1 MESIKKLCLPNED
14 DRLFYYKDAILEDT
28 IVELEEFLE
37 LDSDMNSMEF
47 ARKMLFSHELQ
58 YNNLVEGYGDDLSI
72 IENVIN
78 RKVSKIKDLE
88 QRKRIY
94 NLYKGYQYILKTKR
108 LNERAL
114 KQLYKILSKDL
125 LIDSDIERMGELY
138 RNDKVFI
145 LNNGRLDSD
154 IEEGVSVENIE
165 KLMNCYFEFIKK
177 SDFSGSMTEEYIKS
191 QIMHFYLVY
200 IHPYFDV
207 NGRTSRTMSM
217 WYLLSKESIPYII
230 FNRGIRNSEYDKLIR
245 DAKHRNDLT
254 KFLEY
259 MLDSVKVEF
268 EKEYVMQSIA
278 DNTPYK
284 LCSIDYQTLLNFLSM
299 NGLKSLADFTYYYNR
314 YNDKKRPKEV
324 YEEMILPLIDMDIFK
339 VERYTKKQ
347 VVSDLPNMVLEL
359 NKDKIDNDPRRIR
372 RIKI

>member
-1 MESIKKLCLPNED
+1 MESIKRLCLPNEE
-14 DRLFYYKDAILEDT
+14 DRKFYYKDKILDD
-28 IVELEEFLE
+28 IIFELEEFLE
-37 LDSDMNSMEF
+37 LDDNMNSLEF

-78 RKVSKIKDLE
+78 RKVSKIKDME

-108 LNERAL
+108 LNERSL

-125 LIDSDIERMGELY
+125 LEESDIERMGELY

-165 KLMNCYFEFIKK
+165 KLMNYYFEFIKK

-191 QIMHFYLVY
+191 QIIHFYLVY

-217 WYLLSKESIPYII
+217 WYLLSKEAIPYII
-230 FNRGIRNSEYDKLIR
+230 FNRGIRNSEYDSLIR
-245 DAKHRNDLT
+245 EAKHRNDLT
-254 KFLEY
+254 KFLLY
-259 MLDSVKVEF
+259 MLDSVKVEL
-268 EKEYVMQSIA
+268 EKEFV
-278 DNTPYK
+278 
-284 LCSIDYQTLLNFLSM
+284 
-299 NGLKSLADFTYYYNR
+299 
-314 YNDKKRPKEV
+314 
-324 YEEMILPLIDMDIFK
+324 
-339 VERYTKKQ
+339 
-347 VVSDLPNMVLEL
+347 
-359 NKDKIDNDPRRIR
+359 KI
-372 RIKI
+372 